1 MVDLLAHVIEQ
12 SGGGVALDMARSIG
26 SNDVI
31 ELYLF
36 PGLNTTLCTG
46 FFSFGWML
54 FHMQQNAPLE
64 FLAYTALM
72 RDLLFPRIHI
82 DSGKESN
89 SPSMI

>member
-36 PGLNTTLCTG
+36 QVSTLPFSALA
-46 FFSFGWML
+46 FFFGWIIS
-54 FHMQQNAPLE
+54 HAQQRYPLE

-72 RDLLFPRIHI
+72 REIFF
-82 DSGKESN
+82 SQES
-89 SPSMI
+89 I

>member
-36 PGLNTTLCTG
+36 PGLNTAFLCAG
-46 FFSFGWML
+46 FFLWLDYFTCS
-54 FHMQQNAPLE
+54 
-64 FLAYTALM
+64 
-72 RDLLFPRIHI
+72 RDTPW
-82 DSGKESN
+82 SS
-89 SPSMI
+89 